1 MPSCPECSPPQWNE
15 ANSFRATSLVCIGDP
30 EDREALRRVGR
41 LLYHLALLETHTATA
56 ESGTC
61 MDLRAAAADLRY
73 LEGHLARVGGT
84 TEELSLADEE
94 ALAQFAGEMAPRVG
108 ALAEAI
114 ERELVGTACGGR
126 AKEA

>member
-1 MPSCPECSPPQWNE
+1 MPSCPECNPPRWNE
-15 ANSFRATSLVCIGDP
+15 ADSFRETSLVCIDDP

-41 LLYHLALLETHTATA
+41 LLYHLALLDTRTAAA

-61 MDLRAAAADLRY
+61 MDLRAAAADLRH

-84 TEELSLADEE
+84 REEICVADEE
-94 ALAQFAGEMAPRVG
+94 ALARFAGELAPRVG

-114 ERELVGTACGGR
+114 ERELAGT
-126 AKEA
+126 